1 MRNIIKNFVAIL
13 KVEIEDL
20 SADIEL
26 LIAEC
31 QKKKDA
37 GIITDYV
44 YMENIALYR
53 HELLAV
59 QSFARLLEQTEPDRF
74 EKLDDLVAYL
84 SDAFRAGGYVRAIN
98 ICIERKMNK
107 VTRYVT
113 Q

>member
-20 SADIEL
+20 VADIEL
-26 LIAEC
+26 LISEC
-31 QKKKDA
+31 QRKKETGA
-37 GIITDYV
+37 ITDYV
-44 YMENIALYR
+44 YMENMALYR

-59 QSFARLLEQTEPDRF
+59 QSFARLLELTDPGAY
-74 EKLDDLVAYL
+74 EKLDDLVKHL
-84 SDAFRAGGYVRAIN
+84 TDTFREGGYVRAIN